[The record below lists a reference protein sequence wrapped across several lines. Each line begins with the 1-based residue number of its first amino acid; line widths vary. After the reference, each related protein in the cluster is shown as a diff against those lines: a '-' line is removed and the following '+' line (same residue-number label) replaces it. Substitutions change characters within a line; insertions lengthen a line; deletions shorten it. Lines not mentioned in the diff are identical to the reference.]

1 MHFLA
6 DQDIWKVT
14 LDLLKG
20 WGHDVLQAS
29 EIEMARASDEA
40 LLKRARKD
48 NRIFIT
54 RDKGFGYLVFLG
66 DFESPGVILL
76 RITMETADQVH
87 AELQRL
93 LKEHTEEELHGYFTT
108 VEPRRHRIRRIAVT

>member
-14 LDLLKG
+14 LHLLRG

-40 LLKRARKD
+40 LLKRASKD
-48 NRIFIT
+48 KRIFIT

-66 DFESPGVILL
+66 DFKSPGVILL
-76 RITMETADQVH
+76 RMTTESANQVH
-87 AELQRL
+87 AELRRL
-93 LKEHTEEELHGYFTT
+93 LEEHTEQELRVYFTT
-108 VEPRRHRIRRIAVT
+108 VEPRRHRIRRIAPA